1 MYNGEKVPTK
11 QRMKKAYLV
20 MQDPDYQLFTDSV
33 YQELS
38 LALLAQKTP
47 DEQQIINI
55 MEKLNLTEYK
65 DIIRRSLIR
74 GDRNK
79 ELLSVLRLLE
89 IVMCFFLMNLQA
101 G

>member
-65 DIIRRSLIR
+65 DHHPMSLS